1 MNNGRSAYAKETEQ
15 IGARTKYEL
24 HHKHFISLNGQ
35 IYDIDNI
42 TLTTPKRHIEIHR
55 EHKQ

>member
-1 MNNGRSAYAKETEQ
+1 MKKGRSAYTKETEQ

-24 HHKHFISLNGQ
+24 HHKQYISLNGGV
-35 IYDIDNI
+35 YDIDNI
-42 TLTTPKRHIEIHR
+42 TLAPPKRHIEIHR